1 MPVSP
6 TNVILKICLNV
17 HMQGVKINLIFRC
30 LKLTTGLSH
39 PQISHFL
46 VSFVLVFM
54 KYFWIWEL
62 STVLNVGTLLSDV
75 LFFIY

>member
-1 MPVSP
+1 
-6 TNVILKICLNV
+6 
-17 HMQGVKINLIFRC
+17 
-30 LKLTTGLSH
+30 
-39 PQISHFL
+39 
-46 VSFVLVFM
+46 VLVFM